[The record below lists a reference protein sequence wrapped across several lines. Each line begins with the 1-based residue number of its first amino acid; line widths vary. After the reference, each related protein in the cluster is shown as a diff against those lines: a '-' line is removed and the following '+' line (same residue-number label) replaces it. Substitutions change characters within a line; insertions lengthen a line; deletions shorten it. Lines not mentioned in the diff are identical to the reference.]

1 MTEQEKAPWKK
12 LSDDADKRHVATASV
27 RSTKAKP
34 KPTAAARTRKPTKTV
49 NKVICSW
56 IHMNT
61 MWLWLAS
68 YVTVTLMTFGK
79 PSNGR
84 RVEVES

>member
-49 NKVICSW
+49 NKVICS
-56 IHMNT
+56 
-61 MWLWLAS
+61 
-68 YVTVTLMTFGK
+68 
-79 PSNGR
+79 
-84 RVEVES
+84 